1 MNTSSNKGNEMAGKK
16 KRNILDLI
24 PVRNYKWEEK
34 ENVSVLVPRFRS
46 RLGKGI
52 CKFLRKEPHYR
63 INLDERS
70 SLAWK
75 LSNGKRTVLD
85 IAKELEKKFKEEVEP
100 ANVRVAELF
109 QIMESNKLIRYKNI
123 ENHS

>member
-1 MNTSSNKGNEMAGKK
+1 MARKK
-16 KRNILDLI
+16 DKKNILNMI
-24 PVRNYKWEEK
+24 PVRNYEWEEK

-46 RLGKGI
+46 WLGKRI
-52 CKFLRKEPHYR
+52 CRFLKKEPNYR
-63 INLDERS
+63 VNLDERS
-70 SLAWK
+70 SYAWK
-75 LSNGKRTVLD
+75 LSDGKRTVSD

-100 ANVRVAELF
+100 ANVRVANLF